1 VPLNKWCPGQ
11 PPLKPALRATPAW
24 NNKILFRVKTNKRRQ
39 KPVINFHIYSRYV
52 KDETCAENT
61 VDLNKCFDFQFQ
73 LLHGKKFETH

>member
-1 VPLNKWCPGQ
+1 MVE
-11 PPLKPALRATPAW
+11 
-24 NNKILFRVKTNKRRQ
+24 TNKRWQ
-39 KPVINFHIYSRYV
+39 KPIINFHIYSRYV